1 MLLSRKWNLPK
12 STCPK
17 KSNNNSN
24 NNESNNIIPQRVQLF
39 AKWMLILEPTFQ
51 SFVFLFVV
59 VCLREWNANV
69 SGSGRSVER
78 GVGRSQQVFRRFSL
92 LKKIR
97 NETKRFC
104 FSRFETNIAA
114 LSVSERYTLEALK
127 GGAAF
132 DSPISTLLLF
142 FLLLLLCLEPKVH
155 CLFFL

>member
-1 MLLSRKWNLPK
+1 MLLARKWNLPK

-24 NNESNNIIPQRVQLF
+24 DNESNNIIPQRVQLF

-69 SGSGRSVER
+69 SGSGRSAE
-78 GVGRSQQVFRRFSL
+78 GGGEEPTSFQKVFAAE
-92 LKKIR
+92 KTR
-97 NETKRFC
+97 NKTKRFC

-132 DSPISTLLLF
+132 DSPIST
-142 FLLLLLCLEPKVH
+142 
-155 CLFFL
+155 